1 MEGKGQYVT
10 AAVIVG
16 LVGIVGFFALR
27 SPVFPN
33 VTAGVDATETTTVEQ
48 MRGTRKK
55 LVLALVIPGDPVSA
69 QAVEL
74 LKAHHAAHE
83 TKAAFAALVFGD
95 PSVAE
100 AFRTARDLP
109 YAVYSLNPQS
119 NPVQYNELVKT
130 VGGWRSRFYGGTVV
144 LLDANRKV
152 NAQVDGMELE
162 NLGNLIKKL

>member
-10 AAVIVG
+10 AAVIVV
-16 LVGIVGFFALR
+16 LVGVLAFFGLR

-33 VTAGVDATETTTVEQ
+33 VSAGVDATETITVDQ

-74 LKAHHAAHE
+74 LKAQHAAHE
-83 TKAAFAALVFGD
+83 AQAAFVALVFGD
-95 PSVAE
+95 PTVSE

-152 NAQVDGMELE
+152 TAQVDGIELE
-162 NLGNLIKKL
+162 HLGDLIKKL

>member
-16 LVGIVGFFALR
+16 LVGVVGFFALR

-33 VTAGVDATETTTVEQ
+33 VTASIDATETTTVDQ

-74 LKAHHAAHE
+74 LKAQHAAHE
-83 TKAAFAALVFGD
+83 ANAAFAALVFGD

-100 AFRTARDLP
+100 SFRTTRDLP

-152 NAQVDGMELE
+152 TAQVDGIEFE
-162 NLGNLIKKL
+162 HLGDLIKKL

>member
-10 AAVIVG
+10 VAVV
-16 LVGIVGFFALR
+16 VGIVGVMAYFGLR

-33 VTAGVDATETTTVEQ
+33 VTAGVDATETTTIDQ
-48 MRGTRKK
+48 MRGARRK
-55 LVLALVIPGDPVSA
+55 LVLVLVIPGDPVSA

-74 LKAHHAAHE
+74 LKAQHAANE
-83 TKAAFAALVFGD
+83 AKAAFAALVFGD
-95 PSVAE
+95 PSVSE

-109 YAVYSLNPQS
+109 YAVYSLNPQA

-152 NAQVDGMELE
+152 FAQVDGIELE
-162 NLGNLIKKL
+162 HLNDLIKKL